1 MQETNTQT
9 AVLYLTNR
17 CNLFCDHCDMSSGNP
32 LLNELSTPE
41 ILALAAKLIFQG
53 IKNIYLSGGEPV
65 QHKDFFK
72 IAQSLIDKGF
82 KVSVITNATFSE
94 AYYKKFL
101 DIKFDKIYISLDGL
115 ENTHNLFRRS
125 GLSYKRVM
133 NFLQF
138 LSLNSILDISIITC
152 VSSNSIKDLEALH
165 EELLNYRISE
175 WLLRPVEM
183 LGRAKEHP
191 ELSLS
196 DSDREILE
204 AFLKKN
210 FKREIGVSL
219 HVRNQN
225 TSEIKPNILTPSL
238 YSRAENLLEIMA
250 DGEFRNGGFRSQLH
264 SA

>member
-1 MQETNTQT
+1 MQETKTQT
-9 AVLYLTNR
+9 AVLHLTNR
-17 CNLFCDHCDMSSGNP
+17 CNLFCDHCDVSSGNP

-72 IAQSLIDKGF
+72 IAQSFIDKGF

-101 DIKFDKIYISLDGL
+101 DIQFDKIYISLDGL

-133 NFLQF
+133 NFLEF
-138 LSLNSILDISIITC
+138 LSVNSILDISVITC

-191 ELSLS
+191 ELFLNNN
-196 DSDREILE
+196 DRETLE

-210 FKREIGVSL
+210 FHKE
-219 HVRNQN
+219 
-225 TSEIKPNILTPSL
+225 LTLTENMAANKHSNLKPSL
-238 YSRAENLLEIMA
+238 YSHPENFLEIMA
-250 DGEFRNGGFRSQLH
+250 DGVE
-264 SA
+264 A

>member
-1 MQETNTQT
+1 
-9 AVLYLTNR
+9 
-17 CNLFCDHCDMSSGNP
+17 MSSGNP

-72 IAQSLIDKGF
+72 IAQSFIDKGF
-82 KVSVITNATFSE
+82 KVSAITNATFSE

-101 DIKFDKIYISLDGL
+101 DIQFDKIYISLDGL

-138 LSLNSILDISIITC
+138 LSLNSILDISVITC
-152 VSSNSIKDLEALH
+152 VNSNSIKDLEALH

-191 ELSLS
+191 ELFLNNN
-196 DSDREILE
+196 DRETLE

-210 FKREIGVSL
+210 FHKE
-219 HVRNQN
+219 
-225 TSEIKPNILTPSL
+225 LTLTEKMAANKHSNLKPSL
-238 YSRAENLLEIMA
+238 YSHPENFLEIMA
-250 DGEFRNGGFRSQLH
+250 DGVE
-264 SA
+264 A